1 VTDVGARVGWGGV
14 TLRGGGV
21 TRSGRGAT
29 ALEEG
34 TAAGHRSGV
43 EEGQEDVT
51 DVGARVGEG
60 GVTLRGG
67 GGGSAKISGTTTC
80 IRGSGAAGLPC
91 IH

>member
-1 VTDVGARVGWGGV
+1 MTDVGARVGWGGV
-14 TLRGGGV
+14 TLR
-21 TRSGRGAT
+21 GRGAT

-60 GVTLRGG
+60 GVTLRGE
-67 GGGSAKISGTTTC
+67 GGGSTEISGTTTC
-80 IRGSGAAGLPC
+80 TRGSGAEGLPR